1 MRFRRELLCLISVV
15 CIATATAR
23 AAERDDLLWL
33 EAPKSERALDWA
45 REQSRETKDRL
56 SALPIYGGIAK
67 ELDTVLKQSTPSPE
81 ITLLGAKAVRL
92 LRDAARP
99 HGVLQVA
106 RRGADG
112 AIGPWKDAL
121 DVGALREREGK
132 PYELQWYDARNLCLP
147 PAFDRCLLR
156 LSPGGADDA
165 ELREFDLS
173 TGAFVAD
180 GFKVPASREFAV
192 WLDNDHLLIAH
203 SLFGSAK
210 TAAGWPAIARLWHRG
225 EPLEAAR
232 SIFEA
237 APTDAIMQISSLGSG
252 STRRGILIRALDYST
267 FEISLVNA
275 AGKVS
280 AVDLPKALKPFG
292 VLAATDRD
300 LIVQLSAPASVDG
313 TMLPAETLLAY
324 DANPP
329 RGSKPRAEVVY
340 LPREGEFLDAAF
352 SGLVATRTGL
362 SFVVNQHL
370 TQRLISATPA
380 ATGWRIRDGLHAL
393 PGTALRVAGGDP
405 MGEDFVL
412 QTTGFLIPTKLE
424 LMRPNTEPRLI
435 ESESPAFDASRFIV
449 EVKSAAAKDGTL
461 IDYYLLRPRNTV
473 AGQPVPTLM
482 TGYGAFGVSLPP
494 GYLDFVVGGRAFKLW
509 LDRGGA
515 LVMPAIRGGGERGDA
530 WHKAAMREKR
540 QVSYD
545 DFIAVTE
552 SLIKSGFTS
561 PAKLGVFGSSNG
573 GLLAATLGTERPDL
587 FGAVVSD
594 VPLTDMLRYPEMG
607 MGAAWMDEYG
617 DPKDPKYQPVLR
629 SYSPFHNVKDG
640 MKYPP
645 FFITVS
651 SQDNRVGPGH
661 ARKLAG
667 RLEQVGAPVY
677 FFEDS
682 EGGHGVSDALERPDL
697 MALRMT
703 FLISTLM
710 ATH

>member
-1 MRFRRELLCLISVV
+1 MLLRPSLVNLALFI
-15 CIATATAR
+15 CIAATAVQ
-23 AAERDDLLWL
+23 AADRDDLLWL
-33 EAPKSERALDWA
+33 EAPKGDRALIWA
-45 REQSRETKDRL
+45 RDQSVATKDRL
-56 SALPIYGGIAK
+56 SVLPIFRGIAA
-67 ELDTVLKQSTPSPE
+67 ELDTVLKQSTPTPE
-81 ITLLGAKAVRL
+81 ITLLGSKAVRL

-112 AIGPWKDAL
+112 TMGPWKIVL

-132 PYELQWYDARNLCLP
+132 PYELQWYDVRNLCLP
-147 PAFDRCLLR
+147 PVFDRCLLR

-173 TGAFVAD
+173 NGSFVAD
-180 GFKVPASREFAV
+180 GFRVPASRAFAV
-192 WLDNDHLLIAH
+192 WLDHDHLLIAH
-203 SLFGSAK
+203 SLFGSVK
-210 TAAGWPAIARLWHRG
+210 TAAGWPAIGRLWHRG
-225 EPLEAAR
+225 EALEAAR
-232 SIFEA
+232 PIFKA
-237 APTDAIMQISSLGSG
+237 SPTDAIMQLSSLGSG
-252 STRRGILIRALDYST
+252 NTRRGILIRALDYST

-280 AVDLPKALKPFG
+280 AVDVPKALKPFG
-292 VLAATDRD
+292 VLAVTDRD
-300 LIVQLSAPASVDG
+300 LIVQLSASAIVNG
-313 TMLPAETLLAY
+313 TTLPAETLLAY
-324 DANPP
+324 DTIP
-329 RGSKPRAEVVY
+329 RGGSKPRAEVVY

-352 SGLVATRTGL
+352 GGLVATRTGL

-370 TQRLISATPA
+370 TQRLISAAPA
-380 ATGWRIRDGLHAL
+380 ASGWRIRDGLHAP
-393 PGTALRVAGGDP
+393 PGTTLRVAGADP
-405 MGEDFVL
+405 VGEDFVL

-435 ESESPAFDASRFIV
+435 ESESPAFDASRFVV
-449 EVKSAAAKDGTL
+449 EIKSTAAKDGTL

-473 AGQPVPTLM
+473 AGQSVPTLM
-482 TGYGAFGVSLPP
+482 TGYG
-494 GYLDFVVGGRAFKLW
+494 
-509 LDRGGA
+509 
-515 LVMPAIRGGGERGDA
+515 PAIRGGGERGDA

-552 SLIKSGFTS
+552 SLIKSGFTT

-573 GLLAATLGTERPDL
+573 GLLAATTGIERPDL

-617 DPKDPKYQPVLR
+617 DPKDSKYQSILR

-640 MKYPP
+640 VKYPP
-645 FFITVS
+645 FFITIS

-661 ARKLAG
+661 ARKLAA
-667 RLEQVGAPVY
+667 RLEEAGAPVY
-677 FFEDS
+677 FFEDE
-682 EGGHGVSDALERPDL
+682 EGGHAVSDALERPDL

-703 FLISTLM
+703 FLINNLM
-710 ATH
+710 GAH

>member
-1 MRFRRELLCLISVV
+1 MLLRPSLVNLALFMCV
-15 CIATATAR
+15 
-23 AAERDDLLWL
+23 AAAAAQAADRDDLLWL
-33 EAPKSERALDWA
+33 EAPKGDRAHVWA
-45 REQSRETKDRL
+45 RDQSLATKDRL
-56 SALPIYGGIAK
+56 SALPIYRGIAA
-67 ELDTVLKQSTPSPE
+67 ELDTVLKQSTPTPE
-81 ITLLGAKAVRL
+81 ITLLGSKSVRL

-112 AIGPWKDAL
+112 AMGPWKIVL
-121 DVGALREREGK
+121 DVDALREREGK
-132 PYELQWYDARNLCLP
+132 PYELQWYDVRNLCLP

-173 TGAFVAD
+173 IGTFVAD
-180 GFKVPASREFAV
+180 GFRVPASRVFAV
-192 WLDNDHLLIAH
+192 WLDHDHLLIAH

-210 TAAGWPAIARLWHRG
+210 TAAGWPAIGRLWHRG
-225 EPLEAAR
+225 EPLETAR

-237 APTDAIMQISSLGSG
+237 SPTDAIMQLSSLGSG
-252 STRRGILIRALDYST
+252 NTRRGILIRVLDYST

-275 AGKVS
+275 MGKVS

-292 VLAATDRD
+292 VLAVTDRD
-300 LIVQLSAPASVDG
+300 LIVQLSAPATVNG
-313 TMLPAETLLAY
+313 TTLPAETLLAY
-324 DANPP
+324 DTMPR
-329 RGSKPRAEVVY
+329 RGSRPIAEVVY

-352 SGLVATRTGL
+352 DGLVATRTGL

-370 TQRLISATPA
+370 TQRLISAAPA
-380 ATGWRIRDGLHAL
+380 ATGWRIRDGLHAP
-393 PGTALRVAGGDP
+393 PGTALRLAGGDP
-405 MGEDFVL
+405 VGEDFVL
-412 QTTGFLIPTKLE
+412 ETTGFLIPTKLE
-424 LMRPNTEPRLI
+424 LMRPNAEPRLI
-435 ESESPAFDASRFIV
+435 ESESPAFDASRLIV
-449 EVKSAAAKDGTL
+449 EVKSTAAKDGTQ

-482 TGYGAFGVSLPP
+482 TGYGAFGISLPP

-515 LVMPAIRGGGERGDA
+515 LAMPAIRGGGERGDA

-552 SLIKSGFTS
+552 SLINNGFTT

-573 GLLAATLGTERPDL
+573 GLLAATMGTERPDL

-594 VPLTDMLRYPEMG
+594 VPLTDMLRYPQMG

-617 DPKDPKYQPVLR
+617 DPKDSKYLPILR
-629 SYSPFHNVKDG
+629 SYSPFHNVKEG
-640 MKYPP
+640 VKYPP
-645 FFITVS
+645 FFITIS

-661 ARKLAG
+661 ARKLAA
-667 RLEQVGAPVY
+667 RLEEAGAPVY
-677 FFEDS
+677 FFEDE

-703 FLISTLM
+703 FLIDSLM
-710 ATH
+710 GAH

>member
-1 MRFRRELLCLISVV
+1 MLLRPSLLNLALSI
-15 CIATATAR
+15 CIASTAAQ
-23 AAERDDLLWL
+23 AADLDDLQWL
-33 EAPKSERALDWA
+33 EAPKADRALIWA
-45 REQSRETKDRL
+45 RDQSLATKDRL
-56 SALPIYGGIAK
+56 SALPIYRGIAR
-67 ELDTVLKQSTPSPE
+67 ELDTVLKQSTPTPE
-81 ITLLGAKAVRL
+81 ITLLGSKSARL

-106 RRGADG
+106 RRAADG
-112 AIGPWKDAL
+112 TIGPWKIVL

-132 PYELQWYDARNLCLP
+132 PYELQWYDVRNLCLP

-173 TGAFVAD
+173 NGTFVAD
-180 GFKVPASREFAV
+180 GFRVPASRAYAV
-192 WLDNDHLLIAH
+192 WLDQDHLLIAH

-210 TAAGWPAIARLWHRG
+210 TAAGWPAIGRLWHRG

-232 SIFEA
+232 PIFEA
-237 APTDAIMQISSLGSG
+237 APTDAIMQLSSLGSG
-252 STRRGILIRALDYST
+252 NTRRGILIRALNYST

-292 VLAATDRD
+292 VLAVTDRD
-300 LIVQLSAPASVDG
+300 VIVQLSAPATVNG
-313 TMLPAETLLAY
+313 TKLPAETLLAY
-324 DANPP
+324 GAIPR

-352 SGLVATRTGL
+352 GGLVATRTGV

-370 TQRLISATPA
+370 TQRLISAARA
-380 ATGWRIRDGLHAL
+380 ATGWQIHDGVHAP
-393 PGTALRVAGGDP
+393 PGTTLRVAGADP
-405 MGEDFVL
+405 VGEDFVL
-412 QTTGFLIPTKLE
+412 QTTGFLAPAKLE

-435 ESESPAFDASRFIV
+435 ESESPAFDASRFVV
-449 EVKSAAAKDGTL
+449 EVKSTPAKDGTQ
-461 IDYYLLRPRNTV
+461 IDYYLLRPRNPV

-482 TGYGAFGVSLPP
+482 TGYGAFGISLPP

-515 LVMPAIRGGGERGDA
+515 LVMPAVRGGGERGDA

-552 SLIKSGFTS
+552 SLISSGFTT
-561 PAKLGVFGSSNG
+561 PAKLGVFGRSNG
-573 GLLAATLGTERPDL
+573 GLLAATLGTARPDL

-607 MGAAWMDEYG
+607 MGAARMDEYG
-617 DPKDPKYQPVLR
+617 DPKDPKYQPMMRLSRNAPRR
-629 SYSPFHNVKDG
+629 SGPLDVIQREMSDG
-640 MKYPP
+640 TPTP
-645 FFITVS
+645 
-651 SQDNRVGPGH
+651 
-661 ARKLAG
+661 AA
-667 RLEQVGAPVY
+667 
-677 FFEDS
+677 
-682 EGGHGVSDALERPDL
+682 
-697 MALRMT
+697 
-703 FLISTLM
+703 
-710 ATH
+710 